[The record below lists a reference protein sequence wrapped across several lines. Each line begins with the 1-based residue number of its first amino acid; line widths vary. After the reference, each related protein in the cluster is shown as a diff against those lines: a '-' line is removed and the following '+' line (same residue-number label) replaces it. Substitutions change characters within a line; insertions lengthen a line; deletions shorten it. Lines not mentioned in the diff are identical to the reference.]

1 MHPFPKRIHFLGSF
15 ILVCLMA
22 TGSAQDAPEITSSLE
37 LSGKRGSTIPYTIV
51 ATGDPVEFE
60 AVTDG
65 TSLSI
70 EDLDTGK
77 GKFTIRILPEA
88 PEDSAVISISATNE
102 AMETASEDIVVTI
115 LPDEDPGAGLPR
127 AMEAEIAIRRP
138 LVIKADYEL
147 VSAFQFKARMHTAQ
161 PAAETKPGTL
171 VAGLRTERLTNK
183 NVLEQ
188 MVRNDLIE
196 DASGFSLLMIGP
208 LDGEPELF
216 AVNRKLGVTESVPPE
231 ILSLARGEK
240 IGGFKEVTDN
250 AEGEVVAA
258 QTAGYLPLTVTWADS
273 TGETMTLTGLG
284 RYKSVLKFAT
294 IDEVRESYFAETL
307 SGKVSGHNTGG
318 VE

>member
-1 MHPFPKRIHFLGSF
+1 MHPFPTRAHLGNF

-22 TGSAQDAPEITSSLE
+22 TGSAQEVPEITSSLE
-37 LSGKRGSTIPYTIV
+37 LSGKRGSTIDYTIA

-70 EDLDTGK
+70 ENLDTDAGT
-77 GKFTIRILPEA
+77 FTIRILPDA
-88 PEDSAVISISATNE
+88 PEDFAVISISATNE
-102 AMETASEDIVVTI
+102 AMETGSADIVVTI
-115 LPDEDPGAGLPR
+115 LPDDEPGAGLPR
-127 AMEAEIAIRRP
+127 VMEAEIAIWRP

-147 VSAFQFKARMHTAQ
+147 VSAFLFKAKTYTAQ

-183 NVLEQ
+183 TVLEQ

-196 DASGFSLLMIGP
+196 DAADFSLLMIGP

-216 AVNRKLGVTESVPPE
+216 AVNRKLGLIEPVPPE
-231 ILSLARGEK
+231 ILGLVRGEK
-240 IGGFKEVTDN
+240 VGGFKEVTDN
-250 AEGEVVAA
+250 VEGEVVAA
-258 QTAGYLPLTVTWADS
+258 QAAGYLPLTVTWADG

-284 RYKSVLKFAT
+284 RYKSVLRFAT

-318 VE
+318 AE

>member
-1 MHPFPKRIHFLGSF
+1 MHPFPTRAHLGIF

-22 TGSAQDAPEITSSLE
+22 TGSAQSEPAITSSLE
-37 LSGKRGSTIPYTIV
+37 LSGKRGNSIPYTIL

-70 EDLDTGK
+70 EDLDTST
-77 GKFTIRILPEA
+77 GKFTIRILPDA

-102 AMETASEDIVVTI
+102 AMETGGAEIVVTI
-115 LPDEDPGAGLPR
+115 LPEDEPSAGLPR

-138 LVIKADYEL
+138 LLIKAYYEL
-147 VSAFQFKARMHTAQ
+147 VSAFQFKARIHTAQ

-171 VAGLRTERLTNK
+171 VAALRTERVTNQTI
-183 NVLEQ
+183 LER
-188 MVRNDLIE
+188 MLAE
-196 DASGFSLLMIGP
+196 DIIQDITGFSLVMIGP

-216 AVNRKLGVTESVPPE
+216 AVNRKLEVIESVPPE
-231 ILSLARGEK
+231 IFSLARGERV
-240 IGGFKEVTDN
+240 GGFKEVADN
-250 AEGEVVAA
+250 TETEIVASQA
-258 QTAGYLPLTVTWADS
+258 AGYQPLTVTWADD

-294 IDEVRESYFAETL
+294 IDGVRETYFAETL
-307 SGKVSGHNTGG
+307 SGEVSGHNTGG
-318 VE
+318 AE